1 MPDERA
7 GWREV
12 SVRTTRISVVV
23 VVLDDDT
30 GERLPTA
37 RVRLADGTRPAT
49 VSGGYHVFTDLGP
62 DPVEAQVRATGFDE
76 ATPTLMPVGPD
87 EIDPGAFVTEVRLA
101 PY

>member
-1 MPDERA
+1 MADSDVR
-7 GWREV
+7 WRRV
-12 SVRTTRISVVV
+12 FDRRTRVSVVV
-23 VVLDDDT
+23 DVRDDDT

-37 RVRLADGTRPAT
+37 RVRLTDGTRPAT

-76 ATPTLMPVGPD
+76 ATPTLTPVGPD
-87 EIDPGAFVTEVRLA
+87 ETDPGAFVTEVRLA